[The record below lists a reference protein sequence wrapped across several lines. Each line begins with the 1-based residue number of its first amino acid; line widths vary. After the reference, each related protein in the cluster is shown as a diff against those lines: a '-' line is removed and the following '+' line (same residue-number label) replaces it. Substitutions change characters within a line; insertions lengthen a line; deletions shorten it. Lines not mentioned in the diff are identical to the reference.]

1 METLYLGGLI
11 SLAVRLGIL
20 LVASLVL
27 FWRSNRLKLPQI
39 NLYRVGLNCLT
50 ISITAVYWIF
60 YSYKVREITEKNM
73 CVRNLEN
80 QIFGDSHQ
88 HCHQNG
94 HRCHR
99 CENLILNSG
108 TLGRKNKIKF
118 RFYIGTITR
127 TDQ

>member
-1 METLYLGGLI
+1 MKHLFLGGLI

-60 YSYKVREITEKNM
+60 YSYKVRDREEHVCQTNFFLQGVYKNM
-73 CVRNLEN
+73 VPPTVPYFYNHQIEIDYEN
-80 QIFGDSHQ
+80 
-88 HCHQNG
+88 
-94 HRCHR
+94 R
-99 CENLILNSG
+99 IL
-108 TLGRKNKIKF
+108 
-118 RFYIGTITR
+118 
-127 TDQ
+127 